1 MAIAILAM
9 LKTDWLIDCSSAC
22 PLWSRDYWWVDL
34 QCLVTR
40 DVIQSIP
47 HAHATHTDVYWYLSV
62 LFLSSSCSMPLQQR
76 CRFHDFTPQFTITCR
91 FFTSMYFNSVPLT
104 DNFIHACLCVI
115 IVISLRSD
123 SDCNKDTT
131 HSLTCD
137 VLSDWWSSWRTV
149 CSLRT
154 LPSVTLAA
162 GTSAPSVLSTSA
174 GTDAGTEGSSL
185 MSSKTRTRFH
195 IVLQAL
201 FMHVI

>member
-9 LKTDWLIDCSSAC
+9 LKTDWLTDCSSAC
-22 PLWSRDYWWVDL
+22 PLRSRDYWWVDL
-34 QCLVTR
+34 QWLVTR

-47 HAHATHTDVYWYLSV
+47 HAHATPTDVYWYLSV
-62 LFLSSSCSMPLQQR
+62 LFLSSSCSVAVS
-76 CRFHDFTPQFTITCR
+76 TISRHSLRSYVVSLLLCI
-91 FFTSMYFNSVPLT
+91 SIPCHLPY
-104 DNFIHACLCVI
+104 NFIHVCLCVI

-137 VLSDWWSSWRTV
+137 VSSDWWSSWRTV
-149 CSLRT
+149 CLLRT

-195 IVLQAL
+195 IVLLAL